1 MGVVQSCNRLEP
13 GHSNAPVGA
22 HQRQALAA
30 ADFVRLARNSTAR
43 VHLVAA
49 K

>member
-1 MGVVQSCNRLEP
+1 MGVVRPCNRLEP

-22 HQRQALAA
+22 HRRQALA

-43 VHLVAA
+43 IHLVAA
-49 K
+49 T